1 MQSDAE
7 NSRSL
12 AAIIA
17 DMKVELREFT
27 ETRLELL
34 KTELQE
40 KTKALKLAAPL
51 AGLAGLFLVTA
62 YLLFTAA
69 AVGLIAAF
77 FRGNPYRWFF
87 ASGITAVLWA
97 VLGGIAAYFVAR
109 EFKLKRLVPTKT
121 MEVLKGDKMWIRSEA
136 KNRL

>member
-1 MQSDAE
+1 MQGDAE

-27 ETRLELL
+27 ETRFELL
-34 KTELQE
+34 KTELQQE
-40 KTKALKLAAPL
+40 TKAVKLAAPL
-51 AGLAGLFLVTA
+51 AGLAGLLLVTA

-77 FRGNPYRWFF
+77 FGRNPYRWFF
-87 ASGITAVLWA
+87 ASGIIAVFWTI
-97 VLGGIAAYFVAR
+97 LGGITAYFAAR
-109 EFKLKRLVPTKT
+109 EFELKRLVPTKT
-121 MEVLKGDKMWIRSEA
+121 LAVLKGDKMWIQSEA
-136 KNRL
+136 KN

>member
-1 MQSDAE
+1 MQGDAE

-27 ETRLELL
+27 ETRFELL

-40 KTKALKLAAPL
+40 KTKAVKLAAPL
-51 AGLAGLFLVTA
+51 AGLAGLLLVTA

-69 AVGLIAAF
+69 LVGLVLAF
-77 FRGNPYRWFF
+77 FDHAHIDGSSLLESSQCFGPF
-87 ASGITAVLWA
+87 S
-97 VLGGIAAYFVAR
+97 
-109 EFKLKRLVPTKT
+109 
-121 MEVLKGDKMWIRSEA
+121 EV
-136 KNRL
+136 